1 MKNIKINGQIRAVD
15 ENISVAEFL
24 LQIGVNSEFVV
35 VECDEKIV
43 PKRDFIS
50 RKMDGSYYEIIEFVG
65 GG

>member
-43 PKRDFIS
+43 PKRDFI
-50 RKMDGSYYEIIEFVG
+50 
-65 GG
+65 

>member
-50 RKMDGSYYEIIEFVG
+50 RKMDGSC
-65 GG
+65 

>member
-15 ENISVAEFL
+15 ENI
-24 LQIGVNSEFVV
+24 SEFVV

-50 RKMDGSYYEIIEFVG
+50 RKMDGSCYEIIEFVG

>member
-1 MKNIKINGQIRAVD
+1 MKNIKVNGQIRAVD

-50 RKMDGSYYEIIEFVG
+50 RKMDGSCYEIIEFVG